1 MIRVSAS
8 YCFGIPAIAAVFSVA
23 GGIAAFAAASGSAPQ
38 PYFVSIKVDEAYM
51 REGPSDMH
59 RVKWIYRR
67 KGLPLEVI
75 ATFDV
80 WRRVRDMDG
89 EVGWMHM
96 ALLTR
101 DRTAVVTGGTGPV
114 AEVRARDDTTSDVV
128 ARAQPGAIGRLL
140 GCGML
145 ACQVE
150 FTGAEGWVER
160 ARLWGIHGGEEY

>member
-1 MIRVSAS
+1 MIRVCTWCRFRS
-8 YCFGIPAIAAVFSVA
+8 PAIAAVLCA
-23 GGIAAFAAASGSAPQ
+23 LGTAFALAAASGPQ

-59 RVKWIYRR
+59 RVKWIYQR
-67 KGLPLEVI
+67 KGLPMEVI

-101 DRTAVVTGGTGPV
+101 DRTAVVTGGPG
-114 AEVRARDDTTSDVV
+114 AEVYARDDTTSEIL
-128 ARAQPGAIGRLL
+128 ARAEPGAIGQLL
-140 GCGML
+140 GCGKL
-145 ACQVE
+145 ACEVE
-150 FTGAEGWVER
+150 FAGAEGWIAR
-160 ARLWGIHGGEEY
+160 ARLWGIHAGDEY

>member
-1 MIRVSAS
+1 MIRVSPLRTLGLAALAAMLFV
-8 YCFGIPAIAAVFSVA
+8 FGTAF
-23 GGIAAFAAASGSAPQ
+23 AFAAASGQQ

-59 RVKWIYRR
+59 RVKWIYKH

-101 DRTAVVTGGTGPV
+101 DRMAVVTGGPG
-114 AEVRARDDTTSDVV
+114 AEVYARDDTTSQVV
-128 ARAQPGAIGRLL
+128 ATAESGSIGRLL

-145 ACQVE
+145 ACEVE
-150 FTGAEGWVER
+150 FPGAEGWIAR
-160 ARLWGIHGGEEY
+160 ARLWGIHAGEEY

>member
-1 MIRVSAS
+1 MIRVSS
-8 YCFGIPAIAAVFSVA
+8 RRFRIPAVVAVVSIVGGTAAL
-23 GGIAAFAAASGSAPQ
+23 AAASAPQ

-59 RVKWIYRR
+59 RVKWIYRH

-101 DRTAVVTGGTGPV
+101 DRTAVVTQGAG
-114 AEVRARDDTTSDVV
+114 AEIYSRDDTTSEVV

-140 GCGML
+140 GCGAL
-145 ACQVE
+145 TCRVE
-150 FTGAEGWVER
+150 FTGAEGWIAR

>member
-1 MIRVSAS
+1 MIRVCAS
-8 YCFGIPAIAAVFSVA
+8 RRFQIPAVVAALSIVVGA
-23 GGIAAFAAASGSAPQ
+23 TAAFAAAPAPQ

-101 DRTAVVTGGTGPV
+101 DRTAVVTGGPG
-114 AEVRARDDTTSDVV
+114 AEIYVRDDTTSGVV

-150 FTGAEGWVER
+150 FTGAEGWIAR

>member
-1 MIRVSAS
+1 MIRASAS
-8 YCFGIPAIAAVFSVA
+8 RRIRTAAIAAVVSAFSWA
-23 GGIAAFAAASGSAPQ
+23 FAFAAATGPQ

-101 DRTAVVTGGTGPV
+101 DRTAVVTSGPAV
-114 AEVRARDDTTSDVV
+114 EVYARDDRTSQVV
-128 ARAQPGAIGRLL
+128 AQAQPGAIGHLL

-145 ACQVE
+145 TCQVG
-150 FTGAEGWVER
+150 FTGAEGWVSR
-160 ARLWGIHGGEEY
+160 SRLWGVHDGDEY

>member
-8 YCFGIPAIAAVFSVA
+8 RRFRIPAIAAALSAFGTA
-23 GGIAAFAAASGSAPQ
+23 FAFAAASGPQ
-38 PYFVSIKVDEAYM
+38 PYCVSLKVDEAYM

-75 ATFDV
+75 ATFDA

-101 DRTAVVTGGTGPV
+101 DRTAVVTGGPG
-114 AEVRARDDTTSDVV
+114 AEVHVRDDTTSEVV
-128 ARAQPGAIGRLL
+128 ARAEPGAIGRLL
-140 GCGML
+140 GCGTL
-145 ACQVE
+145 ACEVE
-150 FTGAEGWVER
+150 FTGAEGWIAR

>member
-1 MIRVSAS
+1 MIRVSPS
-8 YCFGIPAIAAVFSVA
+8 RRFAIAVVA
-23 GGIAAFAAASGSAPQ
+23 AMLSAFGTAFAFAAASGLQ

-59 RVKWIYRR
+59 RVKWIYKR

-89 EVGWMHM
+89 EIGWMHM

-101 DRTAVVTGGTGPV
+101 DRTAVVTGGPG
-114 AEVRARDDTTSDVV
+114 AELHARDDTTSQVV
-128 ARAQPGAIGRLL
+128 ARAEAGSIGRLL
-140 GCGML
+140 GCGMVT
-145 ACQVE
+145 CEVE
-150 FTGAEGWVER
+150 FSGTEGWIAR
-160 ARLWGIHGGEEY
+160 ARLWGIHDGEEY

>member
-1 MIRVSAS
+1 MIRVSVSRRCRISAV
-8 YCFGIPAIAAVFSVA
+8 AAVLSVVS
-23 GGIAAFAAASGSAPQ
+23 GAAAVAAASAPQ

-51 REGPSDMH
+51 REGPSDLH

-101 DRTAVVTGGTGPV
+101 DRTAVVTTGPG
-114 AEVRARDDTTSDVV
+114 AEVYARDDTTSQVV
-128 ARAQPGAIGRLL
+128 AHAQGGAIGRLL
-140 GCGML
+140 GCSML
-145 ACQVE
+145 ACEVE
-150 FTGAEGWVER
+150 FPGAEGWIAR
-160 ARLWGIHGGEEY
+160 ARLWGVHGGEEY

>member
-1 MIRVSAS
+1 MSRFRTVRTWAT
-8 YCFGIPAIAAVFSVA
+8 PVIAAAMS
-23 GGIAAFAAASGSAPQ
+23 GLGTIAALGAASVPQ
-38 PYFVSIKVDEAYM
+38 PYFVSVKTDEAYM

-101 DRTAVVTGGTGPV
+101 DRTAVVTSGATV
-114 AEVRARDDTTSDVV
+114 SVYARDDTTSQVV
-128 ARAQPGAIGRLL
+128 AQAQPGAIGHLL
-140 GCGML
+140 GCAML
-145 ACQVE
+145 NCQVE
-150 FTGAEGWVER
+150 FTGAEGWVPR
-160 ARLWGIHGGEEY
+160 ARLWGIHDGDEY

>member
-1 MIRVSAS
+1 MIRVFPSR
-8 YCFGIPAIAAVFSVA
+8 CFGVAVVAAWLSALAAV
-23 GGIAAFAAASGSAPQ
+23 AAFAAASGPQ

-59 RVKWIYRR
+59 RVKWIYHR

-80 WRRVRDMDG
+80 WRRVRDLDG

-101 DRTAVVTGGTGPV
+101 DRTAVVTGGPG
-114 AEVRARDDTTSDVV
+114 AEVYSRDDTTSEVV
-128 ARAQPGAIGRLL
+128 ARAEPGAIGRLL
-140 GCGML
+140 GCGKL
-145 ACQVE
+145 ACEVE
-150 FTGAEGWVER
+150 FAGADGWIAR
-160 ARLWGIHGGEEY
+160 ARLWGIHAGDEY

>member
-1 MIRVSAS
+1 MIRVFLSRRYRISAV
-8 YCFGIPAIAAVFSVA
+8 AAVLSVVT
-23 GGIAAFAAASGSAPQ
+23 GVAAFAAASGPQ
-38 PYFVSIKVDEAYM
+38 PYFVSIKVDEAFM

-59 RVKWIYRR
+59 RVKWIYRH

-101 DRTAVVTGGTGPV
+101 DRTAVVTTGPG
-114 AEVRARDDTTSDVV
+114 AELYARDDTTSQVL
-128 ARAQPGAIGRLL
+128 AHAQAGAIGRLL
-140 GCGML
+140 GCSML
-145 ACQVE
+145 ACEVE
-150 FTGAEGWVER
+150 FPGAEGWIAR
-160 ARLWGIHGGEEY
+160 ARLWGIHGGEDF

>member
-1 MIRVSAS
+1 
-8 YCFGIPAIAAVFSVA
+8 
-23 GGIAAFAAASGSAPQ
+23 
-38 PYFVSIKVDEAYM
+38 M

-59 RVKWIYRR
+59 RVKWIYQH

-101 DRTAVVTGGTGPV
+101 DRTAVVTGGPG
-114 AEVRARDDTTSDVV
+114 AEVHARDDTTSQIL
-128 ARAQPGAIGRLL
+128 ARAAPGAIGRLL
-140 GCGML
+140 GCGMV

-150 FTGAEGWVER
+150 FAGVEGWIAR
-160 ARLWGIHGGEEY
+160 ARLWGIHAGDEY

>member
-8 YCFGIPAIAAVFSVA
+8 RRIRIAAMAAVISAFGSA
-23 GGIAAFAAASGSAPQ
+23 FAFAAASGTQ

-59 RVKWIYRR
+59 RVKWIYRH

-101 DRTAVVTGGTGPV
+101 DRTVVVANGPA
-114 AEVRARDDTTSDVV
+114 AEVYARDDKTSQVV
-128 ARAQPGAIGRLL
+128 AQAQSGAIGHLL
-140 GCGML
+140 GCAML
-145 ACQVE
+145 NCQVE
-150 FTGAEGWVER
+150 FTGAEGWVSR
-160 ARLWGIHGGEEY
+160 SRLWGIHDGDEY

>member
-1 MIRVSAS
+1 MIRVSALRRCRVS
-8 YCFGIPAIAAVFSVA
+8 ALAAVLAVA
-23 GGIAAFAAASGSAPQ
+23 TGVAAFAAASGPQ
-38 PYFVSIKVDEAYM
+38 PYFVSIKVEEAYM

-101 DRTAVVTGGTGPV
+101 DRTAVVTQGPG
-114 AEVRARDDTTSDVV
+114 AEVRARDDTTSQVV
-128 ARAQPGAIGRLL
+128 ANAQAGAIGRLL
-140 GCGML
+140 GCGTL
-145 ACQVE
+145 TCEVE
-150 FTGAEGWVER
+150 FAGAEGWVAR
-160 ARLWGIHGGEEY
+160 SRLWGIHGGEEY

>member
-1 MIRVSAS
+1 MIRVFAS
-8 YCFGIPAIAAVFSVA
+8 RRSTIAALAVMLSVFGTA
-23 GGIAAFAAASGSAPQ
+23 FAFAAASGPQ

-59 RVKWIYRR
+59 RVKWIYKH

-101 DRTAVVTGGTGPV
+101 DRTAVVTGGPG
-114 AEVRARDDTTSDVV
+114 AEVYARDDTTSQVL
-128 ARAQPGAIGRLL
+128 ARAEAGSIGQLL
-140 GCGML
+140 GCSL
-145 ACQVE
+145 VACEVE
-150 FTGAEGWVER
+150 FPGAEGWIAR

>member
-8 YCFGIPAIAAVFSVA
+8 RRFRVATIVAVVSASCSAF
-23 GGIAAFAAASGSAPQ
+23 AFAAASGPQ

-80 WRRVRDMDG
+80 WRRVRDLDG

-101 DRTAVVTGGTGPV
+101 DRTAVVTKGLA
-114 AEVRARDDTTSDVV
+114 AEVRARDDTTSQVL
-128 ARAQPGAIGRLL
+128 AQAQPGAIGHLL

-145 ACQVE
+145 TCQVE
-150 FTGAEGWVER
+150 FTGAEGWVSR
-160 ARLWGIHGGEEY
+160 SRLWGIHDGAEY

>member
-8 YCFGIPAIAAVFSVA
+8 RRVRISAIAAVLSVVS
-23 GGIAAFAAASGSAPQ
+23 GMAAFAAASAPQ

-101 DRTAVVTGGTGPV
+101 DRTAVVTGGPG
-114 AEVRARDDTTSDVV
+114 AEVYARDDTTSQVL
-128 ARAQPGAIGRLL
+128 ARAQPGVIGRLL

-145 ACQVE
+145 TCEVE
-150 FTGAEGWVER
+150 FPGAEGWIAR
-160 ARLWGIHGGEEY
+160 ARLWGIHGGEDY

>member
-1 MIRVSAS
+1 MIRASASRRIRTAAIAGVVSA
-8 YCFGIPAIAAVFSVA
+8 CGWAF
-23 GGIAAFAAASGSAPQ
+23 AFAAATGPQ

-51 REGPSDMH
+51 REGPSEMH

-101 DRTAVVTGGTGPV
+101 DRTAVVTSGP
-114 AEVRARDDTTSDVV
+114 AIEVHARDDRTSQVV
-128 ARAQPGAIGRLL
+128 AQAQPGALGQLL

-145 ACQVE
+145 TCQVE
-150 FTGAEGWVER
+150 FTGAEGWVSR
-160 ARLWGIHGGEEY
+160 SRLWGIHDGAEY

>member
-1 MIRVSAS
+1 MIRVSS
-8 YCFGIPAIAAVFSVA
+8 SRCFVVSVVVAVIS
-23 GGIAAFAAASGSAPQ
+23 AFATVFALAAASGPQ
-38 PYFVSIKVDEAYM
+38 PYFVSIKVDEAFM

-59 RVKWIYRR
+59 RVKWIYQR

-101 DRTAVVTGGTGPV
+101 DRTAVVTGGPG
-114 AEVRARDDTTSDVV
+114 AEVHAGDDTTSQIL
-128 ARAQPGAIGRLL
+128 ARAAPGAVGRLL
-140 GCGML
+140 GCGIA

-150 FTGAEGWVER
+150 FAGVEGWIAR
-160 ARLWGIHGGEEY
+160 ARLWGIHAGEEY

>member
-1 MIRVSAS
+1 MIRVSVSRRFRVAVVVAVVS
-8 YCFGIPAIAAVFSVA
+8 AFGSAF
-23 GGIAAFAAASGSAPQ
+23 AFAAASGPQ
-38 PYFVSIKVDEAYM
+38 PYFVSIKVDEAFM

-101 DRTAVVTGGTGPV
+101 DRTAVVTTGQGV
-114 AEVRARDDTTSDVV
+114 EVYARDDTTSQIV
-128 ARAQPGAIGRLL
+128 AHAQPGAIGRLI
-140 GCGML
+140 GCGMM
-145 ACQVE
+145 ACEVE
-150 FTGAEGWVER
+150 FTGAEGWVSR
-160 ARLWGIHGGEEY
+160 ARLWGIHGGDEY

>member
-1 MIRVSAS
+1 MIRVFAS
-8 YCFGIPAIAAVFSVA
+8 HHFRIAAIAAVLCIV
-23 GGIAAFAAASGSAPQ
+23 GGMAAFAAASAPQ

-101 DRTAVVTGGTGPV
+101 DRTAVVTQGPE
-114 AEVRARDDTTSDVV
+114 AEVFARDDTTSQVL
-128 ARAQPGAIGRLL
+128 AHAQAGAIGRLL
-140 GCGML
+140 GCGVL
-145 ACQVE
+145 NCQVE
-150 FTGAEGWVER
+150 FTGAEGWIAR
-160 ARLWGIHGGEEY
+160 QRLWGIHSGDEY

>member
-1 MIRVSAS
+1 MIRVCTWCRFRS
-8 YCFGIPAIAAVFSVA
+8 PAIAAVLCALGTTFA
-23 GGIAAFAAASGSAPQ
+23 LAAASGPQ

-59 RVKWIYRR
+59 RVKWIYQR

-101 DRTAVVTGGTGPV
+101 DRTAVVTGGPG
-114 AEVRARDDTTSDVV
+114 AEVFARDDTTSEIV
-128 ARAQPGAIGRLL
+128 ARAEPGAIGQLL
-140 GCGML
+140 GCGKL
-145 ACQVE
+145 ACEVE
-150 FTGAEGWVER
+150 FAGAEGWIAR
-160 ARLWGIHGGEEY
+160 ARLWGIHAGDEY

>member
-1 MIRVSAS
+1 MIRVSVSRRFRVAVVATVIS
-8 YCFGIPAIAAVFSVA
+8 AFGSAF
-23 GGIAAFAAASGSAPQ
+23 AFAAASGPQ
-38 PYFVSIKVDEAYM
+38 PYFVSIKVDEAFM

-89 EVGWMHM
+89 EIGWMHM

-101 DRTAVVTGGTGPV
+101 DRTAVINSGPG
-114 AEVRARDDTTSDVV
+114 AEVYARDDTTSQIV
-128 ARAQPGAIGRLL
+128 AHAQAGAIGRLI
-140 GCGML
+140 GCGMMT
-145 ACQVE
+145 CEVE
-150 FTGAEGWVER
+150 FAGAEGWVPR
-160 ARLWGIHGGEEY
+160 ARLWGIHGGDDY

>member
-1 MIRVSAS
+1 MIRVCTLCRFRS
-8 YCFGIPAIAAVFSVA
+8 PALAAVLCALGTTF
-23 GGIAAFAAASGSAPQ
+23 AFAAASGPQ

-59 RVKWIYRR
+59 RVKWIYQR

-101 DRTAVVTGGTGPV
+101 DRTAVVTGGPG
-114 AEVRARDDTTSDVV
+114 AEVYARDDTTAEVV
-128 ARAQPGAIGRLL
+128 AQAAPGAIGRLL
-140 GCGML
+140 GCGKL
-145 ACQVE
+145 ACEVE
-150 FTGAEGWVER
+150 FAGAEGWIAR
-160 ARLWGIHGGEEY
+160 ARLWGIHAGDEY

>member
-1 MIRVSAS
+1 MIRVPAS
-8 YCFGIPAIAAVFSVA
+8 RRIRVAAIAAVVSAFGAVF
-23 GGIAAFAAASGSAPQ
+23 AFAAATGPQ

-101 DRTAVVTGGTGPV
+101 DRTAVVTSGPAV
-114 AEVRARDDTTSDVV
+114 EVYARDDRTSQVV
-128 ARAQPGAIGRLL
+128 AQAQPGALGQLL

-145 ACQVE
+145 TCQVE
-150 FTGAEGWVER
+150 FTGAEGWVSR
-160 ARLWGIHGGEEY
+160 ARLWGIHDGDEY